1 MTRELSI
8 IGERIN
14 PGFASSNALF
24 ESEDIAGIQAL
35 ARRQAEAGAH
45 CLNVNIGNRAVSDTH
60 FMTEVIRAIQAVVD
74 IPLSFD
80 FPRVDVQE
88 TCLRAYS
95 IERARGRRPIV
106 NSVAESRLEMLEALK
121 IMPCKVMVM
130 ASERLEDGEIVANR
144 TPEQVHMVAARMA
157 RRLREEHGL
166 ANDDVLIDVSLP
178 TFAADN
184 RGLIRMA
191 LKGTQLIGSDPD
203 LSGIHVMGGLT
214 NIGLMLP
221 KREFDGVRLQSAV
234 ERAFL
239 TLAMPLGFDTALAT
253 PWQDHSPL
261 PAGHAVLQA
270 FSELI
275 ELEGAEFLRRL
286 RQFLRPQAAP
296 ACSS

>member
-1 MTRELSI
+1 MKLELTI

-24 ESEDIAGIQAL
+24 EREDIGGIQAL
-35 ARRQAEAGAH
+35 ARRQALAGARY
-45 CLNVNIGNRAVSDTH
+45 LNVNIGNRAVSDAR

-80 FPRVDVQE
+80 FPRLDVQE
-88 TCLRAYS
+88 VCLRAYS
-95 IERARGRRPIV
+95 AERARGRRPIV

-121 IMPCKVMVM
+121 LAPCKVMVM
-130 ASERLEDGEIVANR
+130 ASERLEDGEVVANH
-144 TPEQVHMVAARMA
+144 TPAQVHAVAARLA
-157 RRLREEHGL
+157 RRLREAHGL
-166 ANDDVLIDVSLP
+166 ANDDIFIDVSLP

-191 LKGTQLIGSDPD
+191 LNGTQLIGADPE
-203 LSGIHVMGGLT
+203 LRGIHVMGGLT

-221 KREFDGVRLQSAV
+221 KREIEGVKLQHAI

-253 PWQDHSPL
+253 PWQDYSPL
-261 PAGHAVLQA
+261 PEGHPVLEA
-270 FSELI
+270 FRELI
-275 ELEGAEFLRRL
+275 ELEGVEFLRRL
-286 RQFLRPQAAP
+286 RPFLRPQAAP
-296 ACSS
+296 A

>member
-1 MTRELSI
+1 MGLELTI

-24 ESEDIAGIQAL
+24 EREDIEGIQAL
-35 ARRQAEAGAH
+35 ARRQADAGARW
-45 CLNVNIGNRAVSDTH
+45 LNINIGNRAVSDAR
-60 FMTEVIRAIQAVVD
+60 FMTEVIRAIQAAVD

-80 FPRVDVQE
+80 FPRLDVQE
-88 TCLRAYS
+88 LCLRTYS
-95 IERARGRRPIV
+95 FERARGRRPIV
-106 NSVAESRLEMLEALK
+106 NSVAESRLEMLEALA
-121 IMPCKVMVM
+121 IAPCKVMVM
-130 ASERLEDGEIVANR
+130 ASERLEDGEVVANR
-144 TPEQVHMVAARMA
+144 TPAQVHAVAARMA

-166 ANDDVLIDVSLP
+166 ANDDIFIDVSIP

-191 LKGTQLIGSDPD
+191 LEGTALIGADPE
-203 LSGIHVMGGLT
+203 LRGVHVMGGLT

-221 KREFDGVRLQSAV
+221 KREFEGVKLQHAI

-239 TLAMPLGFDTALAT
+239 TLAMPLGFDAALAT
-253 PWQDHSPL
+253 PWQDYSPL
-261 PAGHAVLQA
+261 TEGHPVLEA
-270 FSELI
+270 FRELI

-296 ACSS
+296 A